1 MQIFFL
7 AMKPK
12 DVAEA
17 LTPFKEYIN
26 NNVLIIS
33 LLAGVSTHSIRKLLQ
48 KDVPIIRAMPNTS
61 AAILKSA
68 TAISPSKHATAEHIR
83 TATSLFETIGLV
95 SVVEEDDMHAVT
107 ALSEVPAYIYY
118 VVEAM
123 EEAAKNWFKRRCCKI
138 TYSSNDDWCC

>member
-1 MQIFFL
+1 MSIQNISFLGAGSIAEAIIGGLLHANVVKGEQITVSNRSNETRLQELHKNTVSKVLIIKELLTDANILFL

-33 LLAGVSTHSIRKLLQ
+33 LLAGVSTDSIRKLLQ

-61 AAILKSA
+61 A
-68 TAISPSKHATAEHIR
+68 P
-83 TATSLFETIGLV
+83 F
-95 SVVEEDDMHAVT
+95 
-107 ALSEVPAYIYY
+107 
-118 VVEAM
+118 
-123 EEAAKNWFKRRCCKI
+123 
-138 TYSSNDDWCC
+138 